1 MEKLLL
7 IVLSFAIV
15 AWAVPKP
22 MESLT
27 NFFCFT
33 FLTTFTIV
41 NFKELHNEVFL

>member
-15 AWAVPKP
+15 AWTVPKP

-27 NFFCFT
+27 NFFLFYIFNYIYHCK
-33 FLTTFTIV
+33 
-41 NFKELHNEVFL
+41 FKGVTQ